1 VAERRSFV
9 FRYKSPA
16 HWVETFRTYYGPIVK
31 AFAAIDAEAREALSA
46 DLYAL
51 LDKFNFSGDGT
62 LVVPS
67 EYLEVV
73 VRKER

>member
-1 VAERRSFV
+1 ML
-9 FRYKSPA
+9 
-16 HWVETFRTYYGPIVK
+16 K
-31 AFAAIDAEAREALSA
+31 AFAAIDPEAREALEA

-51 LDKFNFSGDGT
+51 LDKFNVAKDGT

-73 VRKER
+73 ITKK